1 MNPSS
6 WNHLISELHNPH
18 LLQTSQWAV
27 FKGSY
32 GWRPHYLVWEKPADE
47 IVMRTID
54 GQDTSDLQPVAA
66 GLLLER
72 TVLPGLS
79 VMYLPKGPLF
89 ADPADRDVW
98 ERVITDL
105 EKYARDRGALEI
117 KIDPDIEIGR
127 GVPGEENSLDLT
139 PGIAFQKQLAS
150 RNWLFSP
157 EQIQFRN
164 TVLVDLRQPEE
175 DLLARMK
182 SKTRYNIRLAGRKG
196 IQVRKGSSG
205 DYDLLYRMYAET
217 STRGG
222 FTIRGKEYYRSLWAT
237 FSESGESEI
246 PSPSAQPLIAE
257 YEGRPV
263 AAAVIFAFND
273 RAWYLHGMSILD
285 HSEKMPT
292 YLVQWEAMRWA
303 KEQGCVTYDMW
314 GAPEQFTEEDSLW
327 GVYRFKSGFGGEV
340 SRTIGAWDF
349 PARQLRY
356 SLYTRWLPRLLDLMR
371 WFRDRRTRSLSGSD
385 FN

>member
-6 WNHLISELHNPH
+6 WNHLISNLHNPH
-18 LLQTSQWAV
+18 LLQTSQWAD

-32 GWRPHYLVWEKPADE
+32 GWRPHYLIWEKPADE
-47 IVMRTID
+47 IVMRLID
-54 GQDTSDLQPVAA
+54 HRDTSSLQPIAA

-72 TVLPGLS
+72 TAVPGLS

-89 ADPADRDVW
+89 ADPADREIW
-98 ERVITDL
+98 ERVIADL
-105 EKYARDRGALEI
+105 EEFARDRGALEI

-127 GVPGEENSLDLT
+127 GVPGEEDSQDLAT
-139 PGIAFQKQLAS
+139 GIAFRKQLTS
-150 RNWLFSP
+150 RNWLFSS

-164 TVLVDLRQPEE
+164 TVLVDLRQSEE

-196 IQVRKGSSG
+196 IQVRKGNSG
-205 DYDLLYRMYAET
+205 DFDLLYSMYAET

-222 FTIRGKEYYRSLWAT
+222 FTIRGKEYYRSLWSM
-237 FSESGESEI
+237 FSESGESGV
-246 PSPSAQPLIAE
+246 PSPTAQPLIAE
-257 YEGRPV
+257 YEGQPV
-263 AAAVIFAFND
+263 AAAVIFAFSG
-273 RAWYLHGMSILD
+273 RAWYMHGMSILD

-314 GAPEQFTEEDSLW
+314 GAPEQFSQEDSLW

-349 PARQLRY
+349 PARPLRY
-356 SLYTRWLPRLLDLMR
+356 SLYTRWLPRLLHLMR
-371 WFRDRRTRSLSGSD
+371 WFRDRRTRLLSGSD